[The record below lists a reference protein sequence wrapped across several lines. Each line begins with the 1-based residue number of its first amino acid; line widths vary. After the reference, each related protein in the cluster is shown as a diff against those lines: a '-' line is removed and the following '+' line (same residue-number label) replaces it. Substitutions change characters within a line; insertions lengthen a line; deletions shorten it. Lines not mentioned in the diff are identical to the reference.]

1 MVVTKQRM
9 GIMALLAVSHWFVGF
24 AWLPVKLNDG
34 RWVWLT
40 KVRYRYLL
48 SCDAEEIEYAA
59 L

>member
-1 MVVTKQRM
+1 
-9 GIMALLAVSHWFVGF
+9 MALLAVSHWFVGF